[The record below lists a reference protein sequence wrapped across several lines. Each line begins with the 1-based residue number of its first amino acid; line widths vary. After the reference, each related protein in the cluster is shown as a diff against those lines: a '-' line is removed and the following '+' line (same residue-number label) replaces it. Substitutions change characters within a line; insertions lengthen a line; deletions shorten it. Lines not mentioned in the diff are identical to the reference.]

1 MINQGARVHRTGL
14 NPAAHPMRT
23 AAALLLIFLCLRAVA
38 DTPHIPAPCT
48 CTVNFPATQS
58 AVVTRELKRATCH
71 CAVISPTAG
80 SDIRGTA
87 GAPLKVDVLE
97 LPSDHSSAVAAG
109 AAIALAL
116 ITGALAVY
124 TAKLWIAT
132 RRLVESGETA
142 AQRKLRAYVAVSG
155 VMHEE
160 QIEGHAP
167 RVSIT
172 IKNFGATPAYKLAVA
187 ADAQMAFAADQLPVA
202 TSTSKTLGHLP
213 PGLEFKISRPAVVSI
228 GKARGDEADTAH
240 SRVFVYGCIEYVDT
254 FGNPHFTRFRLEEG
268 PDRRFFACAEGNE
281 TDDVLLARSS
291 TRRAPAT
298 H

>member
-1 MINQGARVHRTGL
+1 MTNQDARVHSTGL
-14 NPAAHPMRT
+14 DPAAHPMRT
-23 AAALLLIFLCLRAVA
+23 LAAVLLIFLCLRAVA
-38 DTPHIPAPCT
+38 DTPHTAPPCT

-58 AVVTRELKRATCH
+58 PVVTRELKRATCH

-87 GAPLKVDVLE
+87 GSPLKVDVLE

-116 ITGALAVY
+116 ITGALAIY
-124 TAKLWIAT
+124 TAKLWMAT

-142 AQRKLRAYVAVSG
+142 AQRKLRAYVAVSD

-187 ADAQMAFAADQLPVA
+187 ADAQIAFAADQVPVA

-213 PGLEFKISRPAVVSI
+213 PGLEFKIPRPAVVSV
-228 GKARGDEADTAH
+228 GMSRGYDADTAY

-254 FGNPHFTRFRLEEG
+254 FGDPHFTRFRLEEG
-268 PDRRFFACAEGNE
+268 PDTRFFACDEGNE
-281 TDDVLLARSS
+281 TDDVLLAHRPNGARS
-291 TRRAPAT
+291 T
-298 H
+298 

>member
-23 AAALLLIFLCLRAVA
+23 PAAVLLIFLCLRAVA
-38 DTPHIPAPCT
+38 DTPPHTPPPCT

-58 AVVTRELKRATCH
+58 AVVTRELRRATCH

-87 GAPLKVDVLE
+87 GSPLKVDVLE

-116 ITGALAVY
+116 ITGALAIY
-124 TAKLWIAT
+124 TAKLWMAT

-142 AQRKLRAYVAVSG
+142 AQRKLRAYVAVSD
-155 VMHEE
+155 VVHEE
-160 QIEGHAP
+160 QLEGHVP

-187 ADAQMAFAADQLPVA
+187 ADAQTAFAVDQIPVA
-202 TSTSKTLGHLP
+202 TSSSKTLGHLP

-254 FGNPHFTRFRLEEG
+254 FGDPHFTRFRLEEG
-268 PDRRFFACAEGNE
+268 SDRRFFACDEGNE
-281 TDDVLLARSS
+281 TDDVLLAHRSNGTGS
-291 TRRAPAT
+291 T
-298 H
+298 